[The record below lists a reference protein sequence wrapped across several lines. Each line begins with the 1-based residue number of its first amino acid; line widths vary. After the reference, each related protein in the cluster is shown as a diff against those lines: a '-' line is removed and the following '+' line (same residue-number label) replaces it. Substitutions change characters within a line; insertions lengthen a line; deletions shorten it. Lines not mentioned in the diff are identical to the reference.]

1 MRGIRI
7 MSATYGTQVGHGVIT
22 MCVLFSNSV
31 IAIILPQMLIYI
43 GEIILL
49 EPHLDSLLMPYFSHC
64 LQKYSVY
71 HSLFTMCVFIFS
83 TGPSKVAA
91 KSQ

>member
-7 MSATYGTQVGHGVIT
+7 MSATYNTQVGRGVIAT
-22 MCVLFSNSV
+22 CVLWSNSNNLTTDV
-31 IAIILPQMLIYI
+31 DL
-43 GEIILL
+43 GEIIL

-83 TGPSKVAA
+83 TGPAKVAA